1 MENKSSI
8 TSLMSAFGRAFH
20 AQTEEYPVFRDDLA
34 RELMTEEEYAAVRQ
48 YILEGAN
55 FFEPEYSAGD
65 CTDTEIIRKIV
76 NTHIAP
82 SPLCRAAYTENA
94 LKTAVITGTEQ
105 YVILGAGLDTFAFR
119 EREFLAKHKVYEADH
134 PATGAIK

>member
-1 MENKSSI
+1 MENRSSI

-20 AQTEEYPVFRDDLA
+20 AETEEHPVFRDDLA

-65 CTDTEIIRKIV
+65 CTDTEISEK
-76 NTHIAP
+76 
-82 SPLCRAAYTENA
+82 S
-94 LKTAVITGTEQ
+94 
-105 YVILGAGLDTFAFR
+105 
-119 EREFLAKHKVYEADH
+119 
-134 PATGAIK
+134 